1 MSGMVTKRPVVLVV
15 EDEIF
20 LRMNAVDMIEDAGS
34 EVVEA
39 ATADEAI
46 GILET
51 RTDVKV
57 VFTDVQMPGSMDGLR
72 LAQAVRGR
80 WPPIKIIAT
89 SGQVNLTDL
98 DLPDGGRFLRKPYSS
113 SQIADTLHEL
123 TA

>member
-57 VFTDVQMPGSMDGLR
+57 VSPTSRCP
-72 LAQAVRGR
+72 AR
-80 WPPIKIIAT
+80 WT
-89 SGQVNLTDL
+89 V
-98 DLPDGGRFLRKPYSS
+98 
-113 SQIADTLHEL
+113 
-123 TA
+123 